1 LTTSD
6 ASGAVRTQQFQ
17 RAALLHRETD
27 KDRFKK
33 QLITDHPPQDG
44 NLYFQR
50 SGNVSQES
58 LFPQLL
64 TSFCLVNPSG
74 HQRHGMKAAA
84 EENALGNRLGK
95 LRVHRI
101 SRADRARGEIG

>member
-1 LTTSD
+1 LIAYLASIGLSSPDALTTSD

-17 RAALLHRETD
+17 RAALLHPETD
-27 KDRFKK
+27 KDRFKR
-33 QLITDHPPQDG
+33 QLITHPPQDG

-50 SGNVSQES
+50 SGNVSQKS

-74 HQRHGMKAAA
+74 YQPHSMKAAA
-84 EENALGNRLGK
+84 EENALGNRLG
-95 LRVHRI
+95 I
-101 SRADRARGEIG
+101 EG